1 MRAIFRGHDPLLRGT
16 SAPGALRH
24 PLQTD
29 NRTRPAMWQTPRNVP
44 GLLPAM
50 STSPPATDTS
60 RLRLIVESYARLTR
74 RELPLA
80 PADDLATALWL
91 APAAIVAHG
100 TEPDP
105 VFFYGN
111 RLALELFEMD
121 FAVFTRLPSRF
132 SAEPLRREERAL
144 LLARV
149 ARDGFIDDYSGIRIA
164 ASGRRFRIER
174 ATVWN
179 LVDAAGLTHG
189 QAATFAHWT
198 PLE

>member
-1 MRAIFRGHDPLLRGT
+1 M
-16 SAPGALRH
+16 
-24 PLQTD
+24 
-29 NRTRPAMWQTPRNVP
+29 
-44 GLLPAM
+44 
-50 STSPPATDTS
+50 SPPTVDPT
-60 RLRLIVESYARLTR
+60 RLTLLVESYTRLTGR
-74 RELPLA
+74 ALPLA

-121 FAVFTRLPSRF
+121 FAAFTRLPSRF
-132 SAEPLRREERAL
+132 SAEPLLREERAL

>member
-1 MRAIFRGHDPLLRGT
+1 M
-16 SAPGALRH
+16 
-24 PLQTD
+24 
-29 NRTRPAMWQTPRNVP
+29 
-44 GLLPAM
+44 
-50 STSPPATDTS
+50 SPPTVDPT
-60 RLRLIVESYARLTR
+60 RLALLVESYTRLTG

-80 PADDLATALWL
+80 PAEDLVTALWL

-121 FAVFTRLPSRF
+121 FAAFTRLPSRF
-132 SAEPLRREERAL
+132 SAEPLLREERAR

-149 ARDGFIDDYSGIRIA
+149 ARDGFSDDYSGVRIA

-179 LVDAAGLTHG
+179 LVDAAGLHHG
-189 QAATFAHWT
+189 QAAMFAHWT

>member
-1 MRAIFRGHDPLLRGT
+1 MVMSYRGLTGRA
-16 SAPGALRH
+16 
-24 PLQTD
+24 
-29 NRTRPAMWQTPRNVP
+29 M
-44 GLLPAM
+44 
-50 STSPPATDTS
+50 
-60 RLRLIVESYARLTR
+60 
-74 RELPLA
+74 PLA

-121 FAVFTRLPSRF
+121 FAAFTRLPSRF
-132 SAEPLRREERAL
+132 SAEPLLRAERARL
-144 LLARV
+144 LGRV
-149 ARDGFIDDYSGIRIA
+149 SRDGFIDDYSGIRIA

-179 LVDAAGLTHG
+179 LVDAAGRRHG
-189 QAATFAHWT
+189 QAAVFEHWT
-198 PLE
+198 PLPAADP